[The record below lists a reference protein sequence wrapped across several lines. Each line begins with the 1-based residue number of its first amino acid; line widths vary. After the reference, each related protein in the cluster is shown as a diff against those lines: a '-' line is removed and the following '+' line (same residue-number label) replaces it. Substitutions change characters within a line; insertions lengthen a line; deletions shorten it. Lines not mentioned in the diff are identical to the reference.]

1 MEETADS
8 IRDEEPTAYH
18 ETDFHDSPGDRGSRH
33 EDRPDREAFAVTGGP
48 RPDPRKHET
57 DFHGSHGGGSRLRE
71 TVQIDGDEWA
81 VDTVVEVEKL
91 RRRYSRRFRILMEAI
106 GEPTRRAVLVCLV
119 DRRGGTTYDDLAEWT
134 SKTKRTVKNHV
145 HTLRDEDVLQVEDG
159 RPAAISF
166 RNDDLRLLASDVL
179 SFL

>member
-1 MEETADS
+1 MEETADTTG
-8 IRDEEPTAYH
+8 DEGPTAYH
-18 ETDFHDSPGDRGSRH
+18 ETDFHVSPGDRPRRH
-33 EDRPDREAFAVTGGP
+33 EDRPDEEAFAVAG
-48 RPDPRKHET
+48 DPRADRSNHET
-57 DFHGSHGGGSRLRE
+57 DFHGSHGEGLSRRE

-106 GEPTRRAVLVCLV
+106 GEPTRRAVLACLV
-119 DRRGGTTYDDLAEWT
+119 QRRTGTTYDDLAEWT

-145 HTLRDEDVLQVEDG
+145 HALRDENVLQVEDG

-166 RNDDLRLLASDVL
+166 RNDELRLLASDVL

>member
-8 IRDEEPTAYH
+8 IRDEGPTAYH
-18 ETDFHDSPGDRGSRH
+18 ETDFHDSPGDRVSRH
-33 EDRPDREAFAVTGGP
+33 EDRPDEEAFEVAG
-48 RPDPRKHET
+48 RSQPDPRNHET
-57 DFHGSHGGGSRLRE
+57 DFHDSHGGGSRRRE
-71 TVQIDGDEWA
+71 TVQIDGDKWA
-81 VDTVVEVEKL
+81 VDTVVEVETL

-106 GEPTRRAVLVCLV
+106 GEPTRRAVIACLV
-119 DRRGGTTYDDLAEWT
+119 ARRGGTTYDDLAEWT

-145 HTLRDEDVLQVEDG
+145 HALDDEDVLQIENG

>member
-1 MEETADS
+1 MSDIGDTTGEA
-8 IRDEEPTAYH
+8 EPSRNH
-18 ETDFHDSPGDRGSRH
+18 ETDFHVSPGDRGGGY
-33 EDRPDREAFAVTGGP
+33 EDRPDEEAFAVTGGP
-48 RPDPRKHET
+48 RPEPRKHET

-81 VDTVVEVEKL
+81 VETVVEVEKL
-91 RRRYSRRFRILMEAI
+91 RRRYSTRFRILMEAI
-106 GEPTRRAVLVCLV
+106 GEPTRRAVLACLV
-119 DRRGGTTYDDLAEWT
+119 QRRGATTYDDLAEWT

-145 HTLRDEDVLQVEDG
+145 HALRDEDVLQVEDG

-166 RNDDLRLLASDVL
+166 ENDELRLLASDVL

>member
-1 MEETADS
+1 MSDTADS
-8 IRDEEPTAYH
+8 NGEAGTRGNH
-18 ETDFHDSPGDRGSRH
+18 ETDFHVSPGDRVSRG
-33 EDRPDREAFAVTGGP
+33 EGRPDGEAFAVAG
-48 RPDPRKHET
+48 DPRADRSNHET

-81 VDTVVEVEKL
+81 VETVVEVEKL

-106 GEPTRRAVLVCLV
+106 GEPTRRAVLACLV
-119 DRRGGTTYDDLAEWT
+119 QRRGGTTYDDLAEWT

-145 HTLRDEDVLQVEDG
+145 HALRDEDVLQVEDG

-166 RNDDLRLLASDVL
+166 RSDEIRLLASDVL
-179 SFL
+179 SFI